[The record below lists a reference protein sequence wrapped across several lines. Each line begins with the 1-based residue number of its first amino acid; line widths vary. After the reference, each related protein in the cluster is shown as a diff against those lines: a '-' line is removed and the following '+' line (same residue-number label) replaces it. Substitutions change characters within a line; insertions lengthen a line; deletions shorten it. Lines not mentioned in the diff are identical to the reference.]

1 MTFNTFIFGRAFHK
15 SGDWSEKDI
24 KKILAEARSNTAG
37 IRQTPVDYIL
47 DVLSKTGNLFS
58 DKSSPFRKQALFHLR
73 ETIPFSKPVIEK
85 TLNIFCGLLDKEDLK
100 KRIRLELSSPESA
113 LDGFMERREYAG
125 TVAAVPKGVVLHVG
139 AGNVFVGIIDSLI
152 LGLLTKNVNI
162 VKVSSSGSNFPVM
175 FARAVSKCDGKGILS
190 RSMAVLTWK
199 GGRTELEKTVLKGC
213 DAAFIWGSDEAI
225 AGYKKLS
232 IPLKT
237 HVVGFGTK
245 MSAAVITETSLR
257 NDSIESIARKAAYDA
272 AQWDQSACSSPHTVY
287 LVGAKYGLLKKFA
300 HAAGRAFA
308 EIQKQLPQGTLSDDE
323 KVEITKARQLAKVD
337 SAVGKAHV
345 ESSFPLPHWTVIAEK
360 DHAFKISPL
369 NRVIYVKSVSSIS
382 ELKRVLGPYKGYI
395 QTAGVSGSTEE
406 KRKIALMLA
415 PLGVARVTELGSML
429 SSITGSPHDGIFPM
443 RELVNW
449 TAVENHHPTRGRDS
463 LKGEGLV
470 IDSLRE
476 LVGSSRRDSPFYR
489 KHFKNAPEVRTMED
503 FRKLPLL
510 SKKHIL
516 AHTPPKSRKLFTAG
530 IESSGIYFASG
541 GSTGN
546 PKYIFYDSGEYENVC
561 RCLGLSMEAGGLKS
575 RDVAANLFAAGNLW
589 SSFLSVEKALAHTGA
604 VSVPIGSAL
613 DMETIL
619 KYLAEFKTTVLI
631 GLPSFLLKVAQSIQ
645 ENKARYNIPVRRI
658 FFGGEYVTPAMVK
671 FFQKVFPGVLVK
683 SAAYATADAG
693 TIGFQCE
700 KTSRGV
706 HHLFDGEQFMEILDP
721 KTLKPV
727 GPGETG
733 EIIITPLNKRR
744 MPIIRY
750 RLGDLGRWCIQKCPC
765 GRKEPLFEILGRC
778 DDRIHVGGAHVFI
791 NDLHNAVSE
800 VPGLSF
806 NFQVVIA
813 KKGPRDALKISVEA
827 RGPVRNAQSLKK
839 RLLGSIRKNCHD
851 LAADALD
858 RGLISNPEIE
868 ILPPNSIK
876 RVARTG
882 KLKRVIDKRI

>member
-1 MTFNTFIFGRAFHK
+1 MTFNTFIFGRAFNK

-24 KKILAEARSNTAG
+24 KKVLAEARSNTAG
-37 IRQTPVDYIL
+37 ISRVPVDYIL
-47 DVLSKTGNLFS
+47 DVLSKTGNLFL

-85 TLNIFCGLLDKEDLK
+85 TLDIFCGLLDKEDLK
-100 KRIRLELSSPESA
+100 KRIRLELFSPESA
-113 LDGFMERREYAG
+113 LDGFIERREYAG

-139 AGNVFVGIIDSLI
+139 AGNVFIGIIDSLI
-152 LGLLTKNVNI
+152 LGLITKNVNI

-175 FARAVSKCDGKGILS
+175 FARAVAKCDAKGILS
-190 RSMAVLTWK
+190 KSMAVLTWK

-213 DAAFIWGSDEAI
+213 DAAFIWGSNEAI
-225 AGYKKLS
+225 AGYKKLAPS
-232 IPLKT
+232 KT

-245 MSAAVITETSLR
+245 MSVAMVTGTSLR
-257 NDSIESIARKAAYDA
+257 NDSIESIAKKAAFDA

-287 LVGAKYGLLKKFA
+287 LVGADYGLLKKFA
-300 HAAGRAFA
+300 HAAGKAFA
-308 EIQKQLPQGTLSDDE
+308 EIQKELPQGTLSDDE

-337 SAVGKAHV
+337 SAIGNAHV
-345 ESSFPLPHWTVIAEK
+345 ESSFPLTHWTVIAEK
-360 DHAFKISPL
+360 DRAFKISPL
-369 NRVIYVKSVSSIS
+369 NRVIYIKSLSSIS
-382 ELKRVLGPYKGYI
+382 ELKRVLDPYKSYI
-395 QTAGVSGSTEE
+395 QTAGVSGSNEE
-406 KRKIALMLA
+406 RREIASLLA

-429 SSITGSPHDGIFPM
+429 SSVTGSPHDGIFPM

-449 TAVENHHPTRGRDS
+449 TAVEGRS
-463 LKGEGLV
+463 SV
-470 IDSLRE
+470 IDKLRE
-476 LVGSSRRDSPFYR
+476 LVRASRRNSPFYK

-503 FRKLPLL
+503 FQKLPLL

-516 AHTPPKSRKLFTAG
+516 AHTPPGSRELFTSG
-530 IESSGIYFASG
+530 PENGGIYFASG

-546 PKYIFYDSGEYENVC
+546 PKYIFYDSGEYEDVC
-561 RCLGLSMEAGGLKS
+561 RCLGLSMESGGLRHK
-575 RDVAANLFAAGNLW
+575 DVAANLFVAGNLW

-619 KYLAEFKTTVLI
+619 KYLNEFKATVLI

-645 ENKARYNIPVRRI
+645 ENKARHNIPVRKI

-671 FFQKVFPGVLVK
+671 FFRKVFPGVIVK

-700 KTSRGV
+700 RTSRGV
-706 HHLFDGEQFMEILDP
+706 HHLFDSEQFVEILDP
-721 KTLKPV
+721 KTLKPA

-733 EIIITPLNKRR
+733 EIVITPLNKRR

-750 RLGDLGRWCIQKCPC
+750 RLGDLGRWCLRKCQC

-778 DDRIHVGGAHVFI
+778 DDRIHVGGAHLFV
-791 NDLHNAVSE
+791 NDIHNAVSE

-806 NFQVVIA
+806 NFQIVID
-813 KKGPRDALKISVEA
+813 KKGPRDALKIRVEA
-827 RGPVRNAQSLKK
+827 RGRRWNAGSLKI
-839 RLLGSIRKNCHD
+839 RLLESIRKNCRD
-851 LAADALD
+851 LAEDALD
-858 RGLISNPEIE
+858 RGLISDLEIE
-868 ILPPNSIK
+868 ILPPDSIK

-882 KLKRVIDKRI
+882 KLKRVIDKRISR